1 MPDCRVCVGHL
12 SCIYQTALG
21 GTNMDTF
28 DKIICRLGISWMVAG
43 LFLSIAVTEEGSR
56 ASASP
61 AAQGSPAQASSTLSG
76 ADQQFIKNAAEGGLA
91 EVELGQLALQKA
103 SSREVKNFGRRMVDD
118 HGKANDELKKI
129 AASKG
134 LGLPQ
139 KPGANN
145 KATKDR
151 LGKLSGQ
158 QFDNA
163 YMAEMLKDHK
173 QDVAEFRRER
183 KTARDQDVR
192 NFAVKTL
199 PTLENHLKQAEKI
212 APELT
217 AERSALQKA
226 PGLQKPSPAIAKSR
240 SLAR

>member
-12 SCIYQTALG
+12 SSVYQTILG
-21 GTNMDTF
+21 GTNIMDTL
-28 DKIICRLGISWMVAG
+28 DKIICRLGIGLMVVG
-43 LFLSIAVTEEGSR
+43 LFLSIAVTQEGSR

-61 AAQGSPAQASSTLSG
+61 AAQGSQASSKLSG

-118 HGKANDELKKI
+118 HGKANDELKRI

-134 LGLPQ
+134 LDLPQ
-139 KPGANN
+139 KPAAKN

-173 QDVAEFRRER
+173 EDVAEFRRKR
-183 KTARDQDVR
+183 KTARDEDVR

-199 PTLENHLKQAEKI
+199 PTLESHLKQAEKI